1 MRAGACE
8 HEPRLNRTITRD
20 AKSQGGCFALAAT
33 RVLTLLRCTFM
44 LGAYS
49 LAGCR
54 NKDGEFQM
62 AVLVNTSRTVNP
74 DMNDTEKAHYTV
86 GIWPFH
92 RSQTIADIE
101 AYADI
106 IIGVTG
112 GIVTVVKAVSKVV
125 PSAADSNRWEVIA
138 DDDAAL
144 DERAVGLLGQ
154 RLSPEFAWK
163 PGQGWPVKL
172 VDTGE
177 IVEAHR
183 AGPPEVALG
192 GYRLL
197 VDADGTAHL
206 YAPRGGDVH
215 IHAGS

>member
-1 MRAGACE
+1 
-8 HEPRLNRTITRD
+8 
-20 AKSQGGCFALAAT
+20 
-33 RVLTLLRCTFM
+33 
-44 LGAYS
+44 
-49 LAGCR
+49 
-54 NKDGEFQM
+54 M
-62 AVLVNTSRTVNP
+62 AVLVNTSRTVGA
-74 DMNDTEKAHYTV
+74 DMSEDDKVHYTV

-101 AYADI
+101 SYADI

-138 DDDAAL
+138 DDDTAL
-144 DERAVGLLGQ
+144 DERARGLLGQ

-172 VDTGE
+172 VATDT
-177 IVEAHR
+177 ILEAHR
-183 AGPPEVALG
+183 AGPPEVNLG
-192 GYRLL
+192 GYRLV

-206 YAPRGGDVH
+206 YMPRGGDVH
-215 IHAGS
+215 IHAGA